1 MSTVEK
7 GGCALHTIHTPH
19 TTLSFVC
26 PYYHHKKSAVAMER
40 KKQVDVN
47 GVKGEEGEALVL
59 VDSPTNHQ
67 MANNFHLNANMV
79 INSTHPLIASFREK
93 VFRTAE

>member
-1 MSTVEK
+1 
-7 GGCALHTIHTPH
+7 
-19 TTLSFVC
+19 
-26 PYYHHKKSAVAMER
+26 
-40 KKQVDVN
+40 VDVD